1 MAQRG
6 QTDGLGGRGQ
16 VGLKNLTHGGTAQRS
31 FFVSDGGGG
40 RVWGTGSGRNK
51 LTALRYVELIND
63 LTPAAIQDVG
73 RKDPTHVGRWGGAL
87 GVLVETR
94 CYGGGAGAGVGK
106 PRPYGWGDGL
116 GRRCYGGGA
125 GAGVG
130 KPRPY
135 GGGDGL
141 GLRCYGGGAGAG
153 VGKPRP
159 YDKTGAEGLTLGTGF

>member
-1 MAQRG
+1 MGGA
-6 QTDGLGGRGQ
+6 DGFGATG
-16 VGLKNLTHGGTAQRS
+16 S
-31 FFVSDGGGG
+31 
-40 RVWGTGSGRNK
+40 VWGTGSGRNK

-63 LTPAAIQDVG
+63 LTTAAIQDVG

-106 PRPYGWGDGL
+106 PRPYG
-116 GRRCYGGGA
+116 GG
-125 GAGVG
+125 V
-130 KPRPY
+130 
-135 GGGDGL
+135 GL